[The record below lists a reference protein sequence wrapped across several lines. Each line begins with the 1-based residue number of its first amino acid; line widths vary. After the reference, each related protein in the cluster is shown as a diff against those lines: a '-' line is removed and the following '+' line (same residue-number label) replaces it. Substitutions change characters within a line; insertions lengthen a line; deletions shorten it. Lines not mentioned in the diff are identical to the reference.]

1 MLNLKQTPRLNL
13 EELHTFVVVAQLRSF
28 SAAAEFLHRTTSAIS
43 HRIKMLEDSV
53 GVALIERTTRS
64 VSLTPSGEMLLE
76 KASQMFELQRSIPEE
91 LKQIRDGIEP
101 HFTLVINNLL
111 YDAKAVARLLAH
123 LHEQFPHTV
132 FKLQKAVYMGVW
144 DAMQYGG
151 GLLALGAPGF
161 HSISDDF
168 QAEPLGV
175 ITWVLVASSDH
186 PIVQQSTPVSI
197 DVLRCYPVINIEDT
211 SLQLQKRLPWRL
223 AGQQE
228 MIVPDMETKIDCH
241 AEGLGIGFLPARI
254 AYEAINSRKLV
265 EIPLAAAYRPP
276 SPLALVWRIKG
287 AGKISAYL
295 RDLIHSHDPL
305 IAPFIDLLSPP
316 TDEDNDDI

>member
-1 MLNLKQTPRLNL
+1 MYNLKQTPRLNL

-43 HRIKMLEDSV
+43 HRIKMLEDSM
-53 GVALIERTTRS
+53 GVALVERTTRS

-101 HFTLVINNLL
+101 HFTVVINNLL
-111 YDAKAVARLLAH
+111 YSAPAIARLLRH

-151 GLLALGAPGF
+151 GHLALGAPGF

-168 QAEPLGV
+168 LAEPIGV
-175 ITWVLVASSDH
+175 INWVMVASADH
-186 PIVQQSTPVSI
+186 PIARHSAPVTL
-197 DVLRCYPVINIEDT
+197 DVLRSYPVINIEDT

-228 MIVPDMETKIDCH
+228 LIVPDMETKIDCH
-241 AEGLGIGFLPARI
+241 AEGLGIGFLPATL
-254 AYEAINSRKLV
+254 AHEAITNRTLV
-265 EIPLAAAYRPP
+265 AIPLAANYRPP
-276 SPLALVWRIKG
+276 SPLALVWRQKG
-287 AGKISAYL
+287 AGKICEYL
-295 RDLIHSHDPL
+295 RAMVHERHPL
-305 IAPFIDLLSPP
+305 IQPFMRALSAPVDGIV
-316 TDEDNDDI
+316 DDI